1 MMILKRGWDDL
12 SIQINL
18 GGAMLVHAENPVT
31 MLELLTK
38 PDEESEMSEARLIDT
53 TDGSPDPGMTGK
65 GEPGSQDEVDKG
77 EVDKGSVDKGRP
89 MAETAAGESMADPSL
104 TGMAVPLTVK
114 EWEEQG
120 RLLAEY
126 ARCVTRDRKRA
137 AEILPKIIW
146 HAQLLKN
153 IKRLSGADYIREEGL
168 NTIDADTLYGP
179 GWLDEDDGGP
189 TDRWFRKD
197 FKWPSNQEL
206 LREIQQRYKS

>member
-1 MMILKRGWDDL
+1 
-12 SIQINL
+12 
-18 GGAMLVHAENPVT
+18 
-31 MLELLTK
+31 
-38 PDEESEMSEARLIDT
+38 MSEARLIDT
-53 TDGSPDPGMTGK
+53 TDGSPEPGMTGK
-65 GEPGSQDEVDKG
+65 DEPGPQGAVDKG
-77 EVDKGSVDKGRP
+77 AVDKERP
-89 MAETAAGESMADPSL
+89 MAETAAGEPMVDPSL
-104 TGMAVPLTVK
+104 TDLVVPLTVK

-126 ARCVTRDRKRA
+126 APCITRDRKRA

-146 HAQLLKN
+146 PAQLLKN

-197 FKWPSNQEL
+197 FKRPSNQEL

>member
-1 MMILKRGWDDL
+1 M
-12 SIQINL
+12 
-18 GGAMLVHAENPVT
+18 HAENPVT
-31 MLELLTK
+31 MLGHLTK
-38 PDEESEMSEARLIDT
+38 PDKESEMSEARLIDT
-53 TDGSPDPGMTGK
+53 TDGSPDPGMTGRA
-65 GEPGSQDEVDKG
+65 EPGSQGAVDKG
-77 EVDKGSVDKGRP
+77 AVDKGAVVKGRP
-89 MAETAAGESMADPSL
+89 MAETAAGEPMAETDAGEPMADPSL
-104 TGMAVPLTVK
+104 TGLAVPLTVK
-114 EWEEQG
+114 EWEEQE
-120 RLLAEY
+120 RLHAEY
-126 ARCVTRDRKRA
+126 VPCITRDRKRA
-137 AEILPKIIW
+137 AEILPKLIW